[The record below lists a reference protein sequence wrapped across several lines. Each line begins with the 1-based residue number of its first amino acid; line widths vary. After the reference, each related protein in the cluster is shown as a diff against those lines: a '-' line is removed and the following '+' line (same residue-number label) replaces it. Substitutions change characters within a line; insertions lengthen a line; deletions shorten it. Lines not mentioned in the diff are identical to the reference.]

1 MHRQQAILCDGRTP
15 STLPFRQV
23 TAHEGVPPSATPLN
37 KGIHLFL
44 TIDGNGMVARALSN
58 NLVVF
63 IHRIRALRADP
74 GIQMN
79 CHQHRK
85 HTGYGKF
92 IRLPHIIMVFHG
104 IYLIAIGLVIQA
116 IGSDKLLKSD
126 VDIERKD

>member
-1 MHRQQAILCDGRTP
+1 
-15 STLPFRQV
+15 
-23 TAHEGVPPSATPLN
+23 
-37 KGIHLFL
+37 
-44 TIDGNGMVARALSN
+44 MVARALSN

-126 VDIERKD
+126 VDIERMD